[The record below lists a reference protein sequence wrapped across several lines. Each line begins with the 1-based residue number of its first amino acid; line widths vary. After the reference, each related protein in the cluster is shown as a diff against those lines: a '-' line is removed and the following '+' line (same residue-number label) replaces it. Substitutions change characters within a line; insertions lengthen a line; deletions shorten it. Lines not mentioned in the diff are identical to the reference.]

1 MIFCQI
7 QLSGLDY
14 LMVVLYALVVIG
26 LGLWFARE
34 QKTSSDYLL
43 AGRSMGWIAVGISQ
57 LASLLSAISYLGN
70 PGEAYGHNASYLL
83 FTLCGYLSVP
93 IVIVLFL
100 NFFYRLQITSIYEYL
115 ELRFNYRVRLLA
127 GVIFIASRLAWMAT
141 IVTAISVAMEKLTGM
156 EPTHCIVAT
165 TAIATS
171 YTLVGGMKA
180 IIWTDVIQFFLFTV
194 GLVGSVVIIVWK
206 DGTGPLIDEVVAADK
221 LRMFN
226 FSLDPTVRITVWTCI
241 LAGVVN
247 GVANLTDQVSMQ
259 RYLSTNSLREAQ
271 KAVWLKPVLA
281 VPLVLLTFAL
291 GFSLYGHYQMNPE
304 LAAGIQSPDQA
315 FPHFILHE
323 MKGGL
328 AGLIIAAI
336 FAAAM
341 SSIDSGVHTVS
352 TVCVEDYYRRM
363 INPHASDGRCLFLAR
378 VLIVAWATVIAVVAL
393 ALVGRDTIT
402 GMMFS
407 VVAPF
412 FGCAVGLF
420 MLGTGTRRV
429 TAGGAFFGALIG
441 YALVLWVKFGLVR
454 TADGWSIMPWLLDE
468 QVRASAVTVSKF
480 WLAFVSFSGTLV
492 SAYSISLFQQRPGP
506 EKING
511 LTVWSSDSGSSASL
525 ETQGSTAGAIDK
537 ARPST

>member
-1 MIFCQI
+1 MLLSQI

-14 LMVVLYALVVIG
+14 LSVALYALVVMG

-43 AGRSMGWIAVGISQ
+43 AGRSMGWVAVGISQ

-70 PGEAYGHNASYLL
+70 PGEAYGHDASYLL
-83 FTLCGYLSVP
+83 FTVLGYVSVP
-93 IVIVLFL
+93 IVISLFL

-115 ELRFNYRVRLLA
+115 ELRFNYAVRILA
-127 GVIFIASRLAWMAT
+127 SVIFIISRLAWMAT
-141 IVTAISVAMEKLTGM
+141 IVTAISVAMHKLVGI
-156 EPTHCIVAT
+156 EPTHCILAT
-165 TAIATS
+165 TVIATS

-180 IIWTDVIQFFLFTV
+180 IIWTDVIQFFLFTI
-194 GLVGSVVIIVWK
+194 GLIGSVMVVVWK
-206 DGTGPLIDEVVAADK
+206 DGAGPLIDEVVAADK
-221 LRMFN
+221 LRMLD
-226 FSLDPTVRITVWTCI
+226 FSLDPTVRITVWACI
-241 LAGVVN
+241 LAGIVS
-247 GVANLTDQVSMQ
+247 GIANLTDQVSMQ

-281 VPLVLLTFAL
+281 VPLVLLTFVL
-291 GFSLYGHYQMNPE
+291 GFSLYGHYQLNPD
-304 LAAGIQSPDQA
+304 LAVGIDSPDQA

-352 TVCVEDYYRRM
+352 TVCVEDYYRRV
-363 INPHASDGRCLFLAR
+363 INPQASDHRCLVLAR
-378 VLIVAWATVIAVVAL
+378 YLIVVWAVVIAAVAL
-393 ALVGRDTIT
+393 AFVGRDTIT
-402 GMMFS
+402 GMMVS

-429 TAGGAFFGALIG
+429 TAAGAFAGALIG
-441 YALVLWVKFGLVR
+441 YALVLWVKFGLVK
-454 TADGWSIMPWLLDE
+454 TAGGWSVTPWLLE
-468 QVRASAVTVSKF
+468 KEVLESAVTVSKF
-480 WLAFVSFSGTLV
+480 WLAFVSFAGTVV
-492 SAYSISLFQQRPGP
+492 SAYCISLFRPTPDP
-506 EKING
+506 EKIRG
-511 LTVWSSDSGSSASL
+511 LTVWDGEQS
-525 ETQGSTAGAIDK
+525 
-537 ARPST
+537 